1 MRGALLT
8 SLCIAAGCALARYAD
23 ITLHPEYS
31 APAFLPVAIAF
42 IGGFIGASAVSGLI
56 RLLKKWIN
64 KKESS
69 H

>member
-1 MRGALLT
+1 MKGAFLT
-8 SLCIAAGCALARYAD
+8 SLCIAVGCALARFAD
-23 ITLHPEYS
+23 MRLHPEYS

-42 IGGFIGASAVSGLI
+42 IGAFIGASAVSGLI